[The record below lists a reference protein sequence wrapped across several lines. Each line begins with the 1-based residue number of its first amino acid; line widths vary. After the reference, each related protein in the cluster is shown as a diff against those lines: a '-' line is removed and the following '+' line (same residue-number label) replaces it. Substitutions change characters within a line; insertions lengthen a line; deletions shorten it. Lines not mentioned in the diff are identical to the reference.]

1 MSTRS
6 PRAAAN
12 ARSERSSLQAGN
24 PRNSVGTLPEEDI
37 RRRAYEIY
45 LERGGQPGSA
55 LDDWLRA
62 EKELEEWA
70 RNENR
75 ASR

>member
-6 PRAAAN
+6 PRAAN
-12 ARSERSSLQAGN
+12 ARSERSSPPAGN

-55 LDDWLRA
+55 LDDWLQA
-62 EKELEEWA
+62 ERELKQLA
-70 RNENR
+70 RNQNR
-75 ASR
+75 SSH

>member
-6 PRAAAN
+6 PRTAN
-12 ARSERSSLQAGN
+12 ARPERSSPQAGN
-24 PRNSVGTLPEEDI
+24 PRSSVGTPLPEEDI
-37 RRRAYEIY
+37 RRRAHDIY